1 MAVPDV
7 SIRVVRPDDAPLLS
21 RLEVENRVHLSA
33 GGPLRSDDYVSVEGQ
48 RTLIDALLEQYDA
61 DTCVPWVIE
70 LDRTV
75 VGRILLAGIV
85 RGGFSSASVGYWVC
99 ASVGG
104 RGIASAALAL
114 AVEQAFGELGLHRLE
129 AATTLA
135 NVASARVLAKAG
147 FEEYGVAPAY
157 LFMRDGWTDH
167 RMFQLL
173 NDDWVEP
180 S

>member
-1 MAVPDV
+1 M
-7 SIRVVRPDDAPLLS
+7 SIRVVRPDDATALS
-21 RLEVENRVHLSA
+21 RLEVDNRVHLSA
-33 GGPLRSDDYVSVEGQ
+33 GGPLRSDDYVSVDGQLRLVDGLLDQYEEG
-48 RTLIDALLEQYDA
+48 
-61 DTCVPWVIE
+61 TCVPWVIE

-85 RGGFSSASVGYWVC
+85 RGGFQSASVGYWTC

-104 RGIASAALAL
+104 RGVASAALAL
-114 AVEQAFGELGLHRLE
+114 AVEQAFGKLGLHRLE

-135 NVASARVLAKAG
+135 NVASARVLTRAG
-147 FEEYGVAPAY
+147 FEQYGVAPAY

-173 NDDWVEP
+173 NDDWVAP
-180 S
+180 G